1 MSPTNPAMSP
11 TNPATSAASTAQSDT
26 RRTQSGAARGLIV
39 HDDLDLRLKVADL
52 LRRAGATRPFD
63 TSGAGDFASLT
74 LEAMD
79 PYAAFFL
86 ILNFAGDAHAES
98 LKTLQRLRTQAP
110 RTPIF
115 VIACGGSERSA
126 VQAVKSGAM
135 DYWPIHAVELNEL
148 KSALKVIDAL
158 HGERAKP
165 RAVPAAAA
173 AAAPAKFDDLTI
185 PGYRFVKR
193 LSKSEAGGVYLA
205 ESTESAGQVAVKL
218 QRLTDASQAQ
228 RKWFLRECELLS
240 KLNHRSV
247 ADVLDYGA
255 TPECCYLVLDYF
267 PCGSLR
273 DRLRNPI
280 NEADALN
287 YAMQIADALCVVHAA
302 NIVHRDLKPSNLM
315 LTDDNR
321 LVMIDF
327 GLARSGVASLDIT
340 HPSISVGSP
349 YYVSPEQIAGQEP
362 DVRCDLY
369 SFGVVLY
376 ELLTGSVPFAGR
388 SVAEILEHHRVTP
401 VPKLPPSLRH
411 YQVLID
417 RLLAKSPQDR
427 YASAVEV
434 MTTLRTFMATP
445 QLRTRNA

>member
-1 MSPTNPAMSP
+1 M
-11 TNPATSAASTAQSDT
+11 
-26 RRTQSGAARGLIV
+26 SGAARGLIV
-39 HDDLDLRLKVADL
+39 HDDLELRLKVADL
-52 LRRAGATRPFD
+52 LRNAGATRPFD
-63 TSGAGDFASLT
+63 TVSAVDFEALST
-74 LEAMD
+74 AAMD

-86 ILNFAGDAHAES
+86 ILNFAGGAQAHS
-98 LKTLQRLRTQAP
+98 LKTLTRVRTQVP

-115 VIACGGSERSA
+115 VIACGGSERNA

-148 KSALKVIDAL
+148 KGALKVIDTL
-158 HGERAKP
+158 QGERTKP
-165 RAVPAAAA
+165 RAAVASAS
-173 AAAPAKFDDLTI
+173 AAPAKFDDLTI
-185 PGYRFVKR
+185 PGYRFIKR
-193 LSKSEAGGVYLA
+193 LSKSEAGAVYLA
-205 ESTESAGQVAVKL
+205 EAIESATQVAVKL
-218 QRLTDASQAQ
+218 QRMTDVSEVQ
-228 RKWFLRECELLS
+228 RKWFLRECDLLS
-240 KLNHRSV
+240 KINHRSV

-280 NEADALN
+280 SEDDALN
-287 YAMQIADALCVVHAA
+287 YALQIGDALCVVHAA

-327 GLARSGVASLDIT
+327 GLARSGTASLDIT

-362 DVRCDLY
+362 NVRCDLY

-388 SVAEILEHHRVTP
+388 SIAEILEHHRVTP
-401 VPKLPPSLRH
+401 VPRLPPALRH
-411 YQVLID
+411 YQTLID

-427 YASAVEV
+427 YASAGEAVA
-434 MTTLRTFMATP
+434 TLRTLLTKP
-445 QLRTRNA
+445 QTRTRNA